1 MKKVSLN
8 KILLLVVGVALSA
21 TPTPSEA
28 LSLSLEDYRAAKIL
42 ACYPMTRPHFSLSF
56 IHSVSLTPVTDR
68 YQITDSDHG
77 NLQILQTE
85 EQFVTHGQGLPS
97 LTNEPDALH
106 FETKKDFFILHLNR
120 PIPDL
125 IVRLD
130 TRFKNRLHLDHHIIN
145 LNQWPDGLGVRIR
158 PVSHCD

>member
-8 KILLLVVGVALSA
+8 KILLLVVGVAFLA
-21 TPTPSEA
+21 TPSPSEA
-28 LSLSLEDYRAAKIL
+28 LSLNLEDYRADKIL
-42 ACYPMTRPHFSLSF
+42 ACYPLKRPDFSLSF
-56 IHSVSLTPVTDR
+56 IHSVSLSPVTDR
-68 YQITDSDHG
+68 YQITGSDQD
-77 NLQILQTE
+77 NLHILQTE
-85 EQFVTHGQGLPS
+85 EEFVTHGQGLPS
-97 LTNEPDALH
+97 LTNEPDAVY
-106 FETKKDFFILHLNR
+106 FEKKQDSFILHLNR

-145 LNQWPDGLGVRIR
+145 LNQWSDGLGLRVR